1 MHDLCQKDYEID
13 FKRRKID
20 TQKSNSLH
28 SLIGINYQT
37 EEKKQEMAIRS
48 GDIFIS
54 EISNMHIVH
63 AGGQEFNWVLIV
75 YKNNSFSLK
84 QQHIW

>member
-1 MHDLCQKDYEID
+1 MTFADWYKLPNK
-13 FKRRKID
+13 K
-20 TQKSNSLH
+20 N
-28 SLIGINYQT
+28 
-37 EEKKQEMAIRS
+37 KQEMAIRS

-54 EISNMHIVH
+54 EISYMHIVH